1 MTQNQASSQRAQT
14 LRNLHEQAQQEGQR
28 VAVLL
33 KRAQAEQAQ
42 AQAKLGQL
50 QQFAEQYRRQLAEL
64 ERNGGA
70 WSAVRDMRSFLE
82 RIGAAQQ
89 AQRGEIERASERCAE
104 QLRAWTAMRQKE
116 KAFEVLLA
124 QEQGLLLT
132 QQRKRQQADLQEW
145 ALNRPD
151 AFADS
156 FTDSQNSRFG
166 DTGTRRR

>member
-1 MTQNQASSQRAQT
+1 MSQQQANPQRMQT
-14 LRNLHEQAQQEGQR
+14 LRNLHEQAQQEGHR
-28 VAVLL
+28 VAVQL

-42 AQAKLGQL
+42 AEAKLGQL
-50 QQFAEQYRRQLAEL
+50 QQFADQYLRQLSEL
-64 ERNGGA
+64 ERAGGA

-82 RIGAAQQ
+82 RIAAAQA
-89 AQRGEIERASERCAE
+89 AQRTEIEAARARCAE

-124 QEQGLLLT
+124 QEQGLMLT
-132 QQRKRQQADLQEW
+132 QQRKRQQVDLQEW
-145 ALNRPD
+145 SLNRRDP
-151 AFADS
+151 FADS